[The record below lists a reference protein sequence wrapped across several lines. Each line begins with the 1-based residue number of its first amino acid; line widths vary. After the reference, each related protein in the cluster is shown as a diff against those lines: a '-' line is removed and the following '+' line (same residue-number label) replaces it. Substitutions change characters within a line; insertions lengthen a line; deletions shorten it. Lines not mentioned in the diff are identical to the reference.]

1 MYCVLCAIA
10 DFLGEI
16 HPISYDYAINSEITK
31 KMSIITI
38 PVRGHLN
45 QIKSTFLALATT
57 NKPRRHDA
65 TTHPQKPTNSQHDSH
80 SNFCFIIMYYASY
93 FAIMH
98 NKSCILFIS
107 TLTQQLPTRIP
118 TFVITSNNSQLL
130 FNACQKELLC

>member
-65 TTHPQKPTNSQHDSH
+65 TTHPQKPTSQTANHTATAT
-80 SNFCFIIMYYASY
+80 FAS
-93 FAIMH
+93 
-98 NKSCILFIS
+98 
-107 TLTQQLPTRIP
+107 
-118 TFVITSNNSQLL
+118 
-130 FNACQKELLC
+130 